1 MTTENETMNI
11 TNTLLARVEAE
22 KNRAD
27 ELANMIR
34 ILLQEFSATKTLKRE
49 TFEFADF
56 MLTMHDKGTGEEE

>member
-49 TFEFADF
+49 TFGLADF